1 MKRII
6 ETSESL
12 ENLGVMIGA
21 QKKAIFK
28 GECAKADVTMRT
40 AIECFVDRVIENP
53 RMLED
58 LK

>member
-1 MKRII
+1 MCSH
-6 ETSESL
+6 EDHL

-53 RMLED
+53 RMLEN